1 MKKRLLVSFPLLF
14 CFFCGISQKIHV
26 SGVVRSAKDS
36 SLLQSVSV
44 LVKGSNK
51 GTTTN
56 ATGGFSI
63 EAQKNSV
70 LSFSSVGYMLQELPV
85 ESRATLTVFL
95 TPDDKSQL
103 GEVVVTTA
111 LGIKKQ
117 QKALGYAVQEVSGES
132 LEKVKAPTVTSEL
145 TGKVAGLDIQNTSD
159 LFQNPTIL
167 LRGVTP
173 LIVIDG
179 IPDPS
184 ADPFKLSA
192 DDIESV
198 TVLKGTAAGA
208 LYGSMG
214 INGAIIYTTKKGKKK
229 RLSVDVNSSTQ
240 FQTGYT
246 VVPKVQTQ
254 YGDGDNGVYGY
265 VDGSGSGS
273 EGGGWVW
280 GPKLNQKVA
289 GTPSGYLELPQYNS
303 PYDANQLYTV
313 TLPNGQSVSSH
324 YQPIPWISR
333 GANNIKNFFQTGI
346 LSTNSV
352 SVSAGSDRGSFR
364 MSASNIFQR
373 GMVPNT
379 GVENPSFT
387 VGGNYALSSKLTVD
401 TKLSFNRQ
409 FSNNYPTVGY
419 GPPNILYNLILWIGP
434 DIDIRDLKNYWIPG
448 QQGLQQRN
456 YNLSWYNNPYFI
468 ANQLLNGYRKSSTFG
483 EATLDY
489 QFTPELSL
497 KFRNGFNEYGLNQD
511 YQEPYSYIAYSYIS
525 KGNYSV
531 TETNYFDINSDLILN
546 YKHRFS
552 DRLGISVT
560 AGGSNAYTNY
570 KSDYVTTDGLTIP
583 GFYNLGNS
591 TNPLKASNI
600 LNESRL
606 ESVYGMIDVEALKF
620 LYLSLTG
627 RSDKTSS
634 LPLAHN
640 NYFYPSAGISAVLS
654 DVLKLPT
661 FISFLKAR
669 ASVAQVNAGAS
680 PYQYLT
686 TYTIGSKWNNV
697 PSLSYPTTANSPGLT
712 PFTKLTQEYGLVFG
726 FLKNRIN
733 IDATYFQNK
742 EFNNIANVAQSQ
754 ASGITSV
761 LENANVYT
769 RRGWEFVISG
779 SPIRT
784 KDFKWET
791 GINFANNHV
800 WLKTA
805 TFGTDGYLGSIKQ
818 GQRIDKVFIDNSQTP
833 NGTPIYSS
841 NGFEAYDPYNHSMGN
856 SDPAWIYGWQNTF
869 SYKGF
874 SLNISFDGR
883 LGGLIY
889 STTNQKMWWGGTS
902 PGTVN
907 KYRDDANN
915 GNSTY
920 VGSGVVVASGNV
932 TYDSHGNILTDDR
945 KYAPNTTAV
954 NYISFM
960 QTTSGDMFNHY
971 FYYSDTYLK
980 LRELAITYTL
990 PARFTRKVFT
1000 SATVSLIGN
1009 NLFILSKL
1017 PNVDPDAAADNLQ
1030 TPSIRSLGVNFN
1042 FKF

>member
-1 MKKRLLVSFPLLF
+1 
-14 CFFCGISQKIHV
+14 
-26 SGVVRSAKDS
+26 
-36 SLLQSVSV
+36 
-44 LVKGSNK
+44 
-51 GTTTN
+51 
-56 ATGGFSI
+56 
-63 EAQKNSV
+63 
-70 LSFSSVGYMLQELPV
+70 LP
-85 ESRATLTVFL
+85 A
-95 TPDDKSQL
+95 
-103 GEVVVTTA
+103 
-111 LGIKKQ
+111 
-117 QKALGYAVQEVSGES
+117 
-132 LEKVKAPTVTSEL
+132 
-145 TGKVAGLDIQNTSD
+145 
-159 LFQNPTIL
+159 
-167 LRGVTP
+167 
-173 LIVIDG
+173 
-179 IPDPS
+179 
-184 ADPFKLSA
+184 
-192 DDIESV
+192 
-198 TVLKGTAAGA
+198 
-208 LYGSMG
+208 
-214 INGAIIYTTKKGKKK
+214 
-229 RLSVDVNSSTQ
+229 
-240 FQTGYT
+240 
-246 VVPKVQTQ
+246 
-254 YGDGDNGVYGY
+254 
-265 VDGSGSGS
+265 
-273 EGGGWVW
+273 
-280 GPKLNQKVA
+280 
-289 GTPSGYLELPQYNS
+289 
-303 PYDANQLYTV
+303 
-313 TLPNGQSVSSH
+313 
-324 YQPIPWISR
+324 
-333 GANNIKNFFQTGI
+333 
-346 LSTNSV
+346 
-352 SVSAGSDRGSFR
+352 
-364 MSASNIFQR
+364 
-373 GMVPNT
+373 
-379 GVENPSFT
+379 
-387 VGGNYALSSKLTVD
+387 
-401 TKLSFNRQ
+401 
-409 FSNNYPTVGY
+409 
-419 GPPNILYNLILWIGP
+419 
-434 DIDIRDLKNYWIPG
+434 
-448 QQGLQQRN
+448 
-456 YNLSWYNNPYFI
+456 
-468 ANQLLNGYRKSSTFG
+468 
-483 EATLDY
+483 
-489 QFTPELSL
+489 
-497 KFRNGFNEYGLNQD
+497 
-511 YQEPYSYIAYSYIS
+511 
-525 KGNYSV
+525 
-531 TETNYFDINSDLILN
+531 
-546 YKHRFS
+546 
-552 DRLGISVT
+552 
-560 AGGSNAYTNY
+560 
-570 KSDYVTTDGLTIP
+570 
-583 GFYNLGNS
+583 
-591 TNPLKASNI
+591 
-600 LNESRL
+600 
-606 ESVYGMIDVEALKF
+606 
-620 LYLSLTG
+620 
-627 RSDKTSS
+627 
-634 LPLAHN
+634 
-640 NYFYPSAGISAVLS
+640 
-654 DVLKLPT
+654 

-841 NGFEAYDPYNHSMGN
+841 NGFEAYDPYYHSMGN

>member
-1 MKKRLLVSFPLLF
+1 M
-14 CFFCGISQKIHV
+14 
-26 SGVVRSAKDS
+26 
-36 SLLQSVSV
+36 QSVSV
-44 LVKGSNK
+44 LVKGINK

-63 EAQKNSV
+63 EVKKNGV
-70 LSFSSVGYMLQELPV
+70 LSFSSVGYLQQDIAV
-85 ESRATLTVFL
+85 EGRTTLTVFL
-95 TPDDKSQL
+95 STDDKTQL

-132 LEKVKAPTVTSEL
+132 LEKVKAPTVASEL
-145 TGKVAGLDIQNTSD
+145 TGKVAGLDVQNTSD

-179 IPDPS
+179 VPDPS

-254 YGDGDNGVYGY
+254 YGDGDNGVYAY
-265 VDGSGSGS
+265 VDGSGGGS

-289 GTPSGYLELPQYNS
+289 GTASGYLELPQYNS

-313 TLPNGQSVSSH
+313 TLPNGQTVTSH
-324 YQPIPWISR
+324 YKPIPWVSR
-333 GANNIKNFFQTGI
+333 GADNIKNFFRTGI
-346 LSTNSV
+346 LSTNSI

-364 MSASNIFQR
+364 MSASNIYQR

-387 VGGNYALSSKLTVD
+387 IGGNYALSSKFTVD

-434 DIDIRDLKNYWIPG
+434 DIDIRDLKNYWMPG
-448 QQGLQQRN
+448 QEGLQQRN
-456 YNLSWYNNPYFI
+456 YNLSWYNNPYFV
-468 ANQLLNGYRKSSTFG
+468 ANQLLNGYRKTSTFG

-489 QFTPELSL
+489 QFTPDLSL
-497 KFRNGFNEYGLNQD
+497 KFRNGFNEYGVNQD
-511 YQEPYSYIAYSYIS
+511 YKEPYSYIAYSYIS
-525 KGNYSV
+525 QGNYSV
-531 TETNYFDINSDLILN
+531 TETNYFDITSDLILN

-552 DRLGISVT
+552 DRLGINLT
-560 AGGSNAYTNY
+560 AGASNAYTNY

-583 GFYNLGNS
+583 SFYNLGNS
-591 TNPLKASNI
+591 INPLKASNT

-606 ESVYGMIDVEALKF
+606 ESVYGMVDVEALKF
-620 LYLSLTG
+620 IYLSLTG
-627 RSDKTSS
+627 RTDKTST
-634 LPLAHN
+634 LPQAHN
-640 NYFYPSAGISAVLS
+640 AYFYPSAGISAVLS
-654 DVLKLPT
+654 DVLRLPKY
-661 FISFLKAR
+661 ISFLKAR

-686 TYTIGSKWNNV
+686 TYNIGAKWNSV
-697 PSLSYPTTANSPGLT
+697 PSLSYPTTANAPSLT

-742 EFNNIANVAQSQ
+742 EYNNISNVTQSQ

-769 RRGWEFVISG
+769 RKGWEFVISG
-779 SPIRT
+779 SPIST

-791 GINFANNHV
+791 GINFSNNHV

-805 TFGTDGYLGSIKQ
+805 TFTTDGYLGSIKE
-818 GQRIDKVFIDNSQTP
+818 GQRVDKVFIDNSVTP

-841 NGFEAYDPYNHSMGN
+841 NGYEAYDPYNHSIGN
-856 SDPAWIYGWQNTF
+856 SDPSWIYGWQNTF
-869 SYKGF
+869 RYKDF
-874 SLNISFDGR
+874 SLSISFDGR

-920 VGSGVVVASGNV
+920 VGPGVVVASGNV
-932 TYDSHGNILTDDR
+932 SYDSHGNITSDTR
-945 KYAPNTTAV
+945 TYTPNTTAV

-960 QTTSGDMFNHY
+960 QSTSGDMLNHY
-971 FYYSDTYLK
+971 FYYSDTYVK
-980 LRELAITYTL
+980 LRELAITYAL
-990 PARFTRKVFT
+990 PSRLTRKVFT
-1000 SATVSLIGN
+1000 SATVSIIGD
-1009 NLFILSKL
+1009 NLFIFSKL

>member
-1 MKKRLLVSFPLLF
+1 M
-14 CFFCGISQKIHV
+14 
-26 SGVVRSAKDS
+26 VRSARDS
-36 SLLQSVSV
+36 SMLQSVSV

-51 GTTTN
+51 GTTTG
-56 ATGGFSI
+56 ATGSFSI
-63 EAQKNSV
+63 EVKKNGI
-70 LSFSSVGYMLQELPV
+70 LSFTSVGFQPQEVPV
-85 ESRATLTVFL
+85 EGRTTLTVFL
-95 TPDDKSQL
+95 MPDDKTQL

-159 LFQNPTIL
+159 LFQSPTIL

-229 RLSVDVNSSTQ
+229 RLSVDVNSTTQ

-246 VVPKVQTQ
+246 VIPKVQSQ
-254 YGDGDNGVYGY
+254 YGDGDNGVYAY

-303 PYDANQLYTV
+303 PYNPNQLYTV

-333 GANNIKNFFQTGI
+333 GANNITNFFQMGI

-364 MSASNIFQR
+364 MSASNIYQR
-373 GMVPNT
+373 GLVPNT

-434 DIDIRDLKNYWIPG
+434 DIDIRDLKNYWMPG
-448 QQGLQQRN
+448 QEGLQQRN

-489 QFTPELSL
+489 QLAPDLSL

-511 YQEPYSYIAYSYIS
+511 YEEPYSYIAYSYIS
-525 KGNYSV
+525 KGNYSI
-531 TETNYFDINSDLILN
+531 TETDYFDITSDLILN
-546 YKHRFS
+546 YKHRFN
-552 DRLGISVT
+552 DKLGLNIT
-560 AGGSNAYTNY
+560 AGASNAYTNY

-591 TNPLKASNI
+591 TNPLKASNT
-600 LNESRL
+600 LTESRL
-606 ESVYGMIDVEALKF
+606 ESVYGMVDLEALKF

-627 RSDKTSS
+627 RSDKTST
-634 LPLAHN
+634 LPTAHN
-640 NYFYPSAGISAVLS
+640 AYFYPSAGLSAVLS
-654 DVLKLPT
+654 DVLKLPDY
-661 FISFLKAR
+661 ISFLKAR
-669 ASVAQVNAGAS
+669 ASVAQVNAGAN

-686 TYTIGSKWNNV
+686 TYTIGSKWNST
-697 PSLSYPTTANSPGLT
+697 PSLSYPTTANAPGLT

-733 IDATYFQNK
+733 LDATYFQNR
-742 EFNNIANVAQSQ
+742 EFNNIANVTQSQ

-769 RRGWEFVISG
+769 RRGWEFVLSG
-779 SPIRT
+779 TPVKT
-784 KDFKWET
+784 KDFSWET

-805 TFGTDGYLGSIKQ
+805 TYGTDGYLGSIKE
-818 GQRIDKVFIDNSQTP
+818 GQRVDKVFIDNSVTP
-833 NGTPIYSS
+833 KGVPIYSS
-841 NGFEAYDPYNHSMGN
+841 DGYEAYDPFYHSIGN

-869 SYKGF
+869 RYKNF
-874 SLNISFDGR
+874 SLNLSFDGR

-920 VGSGVVVASGNV
+920 VGPGVIVTSGAPS
-932 TYDSHGNILTDDR
+932 YDSHGNIVADNRT
-945 KYAPNTTAV
+945 YAPNTTAV

-960 QTTSGDMFNHY
+960 QTTSGDMLNHY

-980 LRELAITYTL
+980 LRELAITYTIPSRL
-990 PARFTRKVFT
+990 VRKVFS

-1009 NLFILSKL
+1009 NLFILSKM

-1042 FKF
+1042 AKF